1 MALNDE
7 DKKRFR
13 QALGSFV
20 TGVTI
25 VTTCDGEG
33 NPVGLTAN
41 SFNSVS
47 LDPPMVLFSLALD
60 SRALPAFRD
69 ASHWAVHILAK
80 SQQDISNLFASR
92 GADKFAELRYRKG
105 PGKIPLLDDYAARFV
120 CKANFEYEG
129 GDHAIFVGEVIE
141 HDQCDEEPLIFH
153 GGRYGEVMPSL
164 PPPVPQE
171 IEDAGEFSRHFIGH
185 ILGLAYSVAM
195 GDVRE
200 YYHQA
205 GLKAAEYTVLASLG
219 LGEGCS
225 RAALVERARR
235 GGVEVPGDAIQ
246 LLIDKG
252 LLEADGEG
260 LLLTRRGRKRLVELV
275 AVAQSSQLRM
285 EHRLTQSELGLLYN
299 LLQRIS
305 ADR

>member
-1 MALNDE
+1 MTLQNE

-25 VTTCDGEG
+25 VTTCDADDS
-33 NPVGLTAN
+33 PVGLTAN

-60 SRALPAFRD
+60 SRALPAFRN

-105 PGKIPLLDDYAARFV
+105 PGGIPLLDDYAARFV

-129 GDHAIFVGEVIE
+129 GDHAIFVGEVVE
-141 HDQCDEEPLIFH
+141 FDQRDEDPLIFH

-164 PPPVPQE
+164 PPPVPQDF
-171 IEDAGEFSRHFIGH
+171 EDAGEYSRHFLGH

-195 GDVRE
+195 GAVRDH
-200 YYHQA
+200 YHAA
-205 GLKAAEYTVLASLG
+205 GLKAAEYTVLATLG

-225 RAALVERARR
+225 REGLVERARG
-235 GGVEVPGDAIQ
+235 GGVELPEDAIDS
-246 LLIDKG
+246 LVGKG
-252 LLEADGEG
+252 LLEENSERLALSD
-260 LLLTRRGRKRLVELV
+260 RGRKRLVELV

-285 EHRLTQSELGLLYN
+285 QKKLSERELSLLYDLLHRLT
-299 LLQRIS
+299 
-305 ADR
+305 AT